1 VPEKLM
7 RLRLWKDATVLK
19 QFKET
24 YEANYQEEIET
35 SQYIVYAVRANVV
48 FGFISGAIEFWGSA
62 TRKPVPGSN
71 EFRAIFSRCLE
82 KQ

>member
-1 VPEKLM
+1 M

-48 FGFISGAIEFWGSA
+48 FRFISGAIEFWGSA
-62 TRKPVPGSN
+62 THK
-71 EFRAIFSRCLE
+71 RCARFE
-82 KQ
+82 